1 MVYDTYLMRI
11 RKLEELKQK
20 SYLDDYLATVAG
32 DDGFRPM
39 PEGGCPIWRNKPSGA
54 EKRRDGMNPSRPNF

>member
-1 MVYDTYLMRI
+1 MVYDTHLMRI

-39 PEGGCPIWRNKPSGA
+39 AESGCPHLAKIGRTAPKKDATG
-54 EKRRDGMNPSRPNF
+54 